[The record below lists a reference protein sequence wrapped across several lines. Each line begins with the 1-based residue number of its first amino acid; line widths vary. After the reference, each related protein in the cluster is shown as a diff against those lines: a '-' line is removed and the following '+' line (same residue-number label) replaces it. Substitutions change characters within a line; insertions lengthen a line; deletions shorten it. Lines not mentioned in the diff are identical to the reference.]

1 MVKVWITGASGHVG
15 RELTRMLN
23 AMDYEIFPTD
33 IEEVDVTD
41 ADAVNQ
47 YMQISRPDVVI
58 NCAAYHVPE
67 DGSVDS
73 DMAYKVNALGA
84 RNLAYACQAYSGKLI
99 HLSTDDVFGGNKQ
112 LDGRSEAFTE
122 FDMPHPATV
131 YGKSKLAGEELVRS
145 LCTRYVII
153 RSSWMYGIGRDYM
166 NQVIKTYRSGE
177 TIKAPRNQIASPTS
191 ATAVARA
198 VAYFI
203 DNEKYGTYHVS
214 CNGSATRYEFALE
227 ILKNLGVDGFDE
239 KVVPVGEAEGFGEE
253 FTLLDNLMLRIDGI
267 GNMKDWK
274 EVLAEYIKE
283 HPEVANG
290 K

>member
-1 MVKVWITGASGHVG
+1 
-15 RELTRMLN
+15 
-23 AMDYEIFPTD
+23 
-33 IEEVDVTD
+33 
-41 ADAVNQ
+41 
-47 YMQISRPDVVI
+47 
-58 NCAAYHVPE
+58 
-67 DGSVDS
+67 
-73 DMAYKVNALGA
+73 
-84 RNLAYACQAYSGKLI
+84 
-99 HLSTDDVFGGNKQ
+99 
-112 LDGRSEAFTE
+112 
-122 FDMPHPATV
+122 MPHPATV

-227 ILKNLGVDGFDE
+227 ILKSLGVDGFDE
-239 KVVPVGEAEGFGEE
+239 KVVPVGEAEGFGGTVAVEVKVE
-253 FTLLDNLMLRIDGI
+253 KGKITAIEIVSAQKEDGAYLS
-267 GNMKDWK
+267 MAKDIIPK
-274 EVLAEYIKE
+274 IIEA
-283 HPEVANG
+283 
-290 K
+290 